1 MSRDRPRGDAPDP
14 LVGAAASAGSD
25 GDGAPVGDG
34 HPPLGRNR
42 DFTLLWCA
50 GSVSELGSAASRLA
64 FPLLVL
70 ALTASPVQAGAV
82 GTTTA
87 VVRALLRLP
96 AGALA
101 DRWNRRTVMFS
112 CDAARAVLYAALA
125 LLVVTSQATLSMIIA
140 IAVTVAA
147 LDVLFE
153 PAAMAA
159 VSHLVP
165 PTQLPAAFGRNE
177 ARSYAAEVAGPP
189 LGGALF
195 GIARAVPFA
204 FDALSYL
211 ASFAALLAI
220 RRPLQGERG
229 AHQRRQLTQEIGNGI
244 GYARSSRFLRG
255 VIPLFALAN
264 FAFAGATFTIVV
276 ALQQAGHPASV
287 IGIAQGV
294 MAVGGLLGAIA
305 AAWVQRQADFTPL
318 IRTSIAIL
326 SGCLAASAAL
336 SGHLTMVLPVTI
348 ALFLAPALNAAI
360 FSRLAATTP
369 EHLQGRVISVLVLAS
384 GAAASLAPLSM
395 GLTINH
401 LGASAAMTVCAAV
414 VALSAV
420 VALTSRGLNT

>member
-1 MSRDRPRGDAPDP
+1 M
-14 LVGAAASAGSD
+14 
-25 GDGAPVGDG
+25 
-34 HPPLGRNR
+34 
-42 DFTLLWCA
+42 
-50 GSVSELGSAASRLA
+50 
-64 FPLLVL
+64 
-70 ALTASPVQAGAV
+70 
-82 GTTTA
+82 
-87 VVRALLRLP
+87 VRAVLRLP

-101 DRWNRRTVMFS
+101 DRWNRRTVILS

-125 LLVVTSQATLSMIIA
+125 LLVVTSHANLMKIIA

-147 LDVLFE
+147 LDVLFQ
-153 PAAMAA
+153 PAATAA

-165 PTQLPAAFGRNE
+165 PSQLPAAFGRNE
-177 ARSYAAEVAGPP
+177 ARDYAAELAGPP

-204 FDALSYL
+204 FDALSYV

-220 RRPLQGERG
+220 RRPLQGERS
-229 AHQRRQLTQEIGNGI
+229 AHLRRPLTQEIGAGI
-244 GYARSSRFLRG
+244 RHARSSRFLRG

-287 IGIAQGV
+287 IGITQGV
-294 MAVGGLLGAIA
+294 MAVGGLLGAFA
-305 AAWVQRQADFTPL
+305 AAWLQRQADFTPL

-336 SGHLTMVLPVTI
+336 TGQLAMVLPVTI

-369 EHLQGRVISVLVLAS
+369 EHLQGRVISVLVVAS
-384 GAAASLAPLSM
+384 GAAASLAPLTM

-401 LGASAAMTVCAAV
+401 LGAGAAMTVCAAV
-414 VALSAV
+414 VALSLV